1 MRVSLFYLQQNKAKN
16 ADAFEEHY
24 LKNIKQNMDLKIVC
38 ITNKKKFSSKEQ
50 HIEYEGSLIKN
61 KIGNEKY
68 ICFDKQGEKVSS
80 ESFANMIYNS
90 NGNVN
95 LIVGGAFGLA
105 DSVLHSATK
114 IISVS
119 DMEFSHEV
127 FRVMLLEQVYRAN
140 CIFNNHPY
148 HQR

>member
-24 LKNIKQNMDLKIVC
+24 LKKIKQNMDLKIVC

-50 HIEYEGSLIKN
+50 NIEYEGGLIKN

-105 DSVLHSATK
+105 DNVLKSASK
-114 IISVS
+114 IISFS

-148 HQR
+148 HQN

>member
-16 ADAFEEHY
+16 ADAFQEHY
-24 LKNIKQNMDLKIVC
+24 LKKIKQNMDLKIIC

-80 ESFANMIYNS
+80 ESFLNMIYKS
-90 NGNVN
+90 NENIN
-95 LIVGGAFGLA
+95 LLVGGAFGLSNDVKKHA
-105 DSVLHSATK
+105 SK
-114 IISVS
+114 IISFQIWNFL
-119 DMEFSHEV
+119 MKFLGHA
-127 FRVMLLEQVYRAN
+127 FRTSL
-140 CIFNNHPY
+140 
-148 HQR
+148 

>member
-1 MRVSLFYLQQNKAKN
+1 MRVSLFYVQQNRTKN

-24 LKNIKQNMDLKIVC
+24 LKKIKKNMSLQI
-38 ITNKKKFSSKEQ
+38 IGIANKKKFTSQKQ
-50 HIEYEGSLIKN
+50 QIKYEGDLIRK

-68 ICFDKQGEKVSS
+68 ICFDKCGVKVCSK
-80 ESFANMIYNS
+80 SFANMIYKS
-90 NGNVN
+90 NEKVN
-95 LIVGGAFGLA
+95 LVVGGAFGLSDDVA
-105 DSVLHSATK
+105 ENASKT
-114 IISVS
+114 ISFS

-148 HQR
+148 HQS

>member
-1 MRVSLFYLQQNKAKN
+1 MVISEKK
-16 ADAFEEHY
+16 
-24 LKNIKQNMDLKIVC
+24 IKQNMDLKIVC
-38 ITNKKKFSSKEQ
+38 IMNKKKFSSKEQ
-50 HIEYEGSLIKN
+50 NIEYEGSLIKN

-105 DSVLHSATK
+105 DSVLKSASK
-114 IISVS
+114 IISV
-119 DMEFSHEV
+119 
-127 FRVMLLEQVYRAN
+127 LLCRRLAN
-140 CIFNNHPY
+140 CLSCSFSTGKSTM
-148 HQR
+148 R